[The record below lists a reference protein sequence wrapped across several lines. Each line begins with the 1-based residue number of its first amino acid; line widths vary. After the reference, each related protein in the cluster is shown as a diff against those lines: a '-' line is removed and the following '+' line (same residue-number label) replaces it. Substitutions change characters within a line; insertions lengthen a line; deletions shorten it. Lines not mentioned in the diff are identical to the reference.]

1 MKKDLYH
8 IFKDRKLKIL
18 QVKDKNGFYIVEAI
32 PEGADK
38 KLDFLD
44 AIYKVDKE
52 TNKVTVYN
60 PMRNE

>member
-38 KLDFLD
+38 KLGFLD

-60 PMRNE
+60 PMENE